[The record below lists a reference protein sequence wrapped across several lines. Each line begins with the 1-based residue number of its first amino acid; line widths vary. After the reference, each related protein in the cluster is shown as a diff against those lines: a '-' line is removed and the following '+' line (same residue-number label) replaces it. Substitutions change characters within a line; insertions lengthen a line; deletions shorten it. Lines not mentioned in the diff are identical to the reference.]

1 MYIVANEKRG
11 FIEIGE
17 LIMTDVDKA
26 DVKEYEYRR
35 RIIELETEKNL
46 EKQKVMQMKLQYQQ
60 LENQCHYL
68 EELIALQDAKL
79 NSKGWKA
86 LEKMRKVVYCCRHFS
101 KPKKVTLSQE
111 QVLKSDI
118 DKKDEPK
125 PKKGKPYRSHYEEDQ
140 DFSKYHTDIKTLAF
154 YLPQYHTF
162 PENDEWW
169 GKGFTEWVNTR
180 KAKPLFP
187 GHYQPRE
194 PHDDI
199 GYYTLDNKETLKRQI
214 DLAKRHGIYGFAF
227 YYYWFSGKRLMEK
240 PVNIFLE
247 NKDLDFP
254 FLFCWANENW
264 TRAWDGS
271 QHDIIMKQEYKKDD
285 YRAFIRDIKKYLMDE
300 RYIRIDGK
308 PIIMIYNI
316 AEIPNLEEL
325 VNAWRVCAREEGIGE
340 ILVWIRYPMQKNEH
354 EFAGIVD
361 AEFDFAPHYFAGVEN
376 HIDDLPSKEVYDYE
390 KIVDQA
396 IERYQP
402 HFPIIP
408 FYYSC
413 TMGWDNTSRRK
424 VNPMIFYGYS
434 PKKFYDWVRTI
445 VKFTRKRHREEDRFI
460 FVNAW
465 NEWAEGTYLE
475 PDKKYGYTNINTL
488 SKAIFDLPYQERKT
502 KKKD

>member
-111 QVLKSDI
+111 QGLEPEL

-125 PKKGKPYRSHYEEDQ
+125 VKKGKPYRSHYEEDQ
-140 DFSKYHTDIKTLAF
+140 DFSKYHTDIKTLTF

-240 PVNIFLE
+240 PVDIFLE

-376 HIDDLPSKEVYDYE
+376 HIDDLPSKEVYDYG

-413 TMGWDNTSRRK
+413 TMGWDNTPRRK